1 MNTSLAAFVRQ
12 ELQVARNHLMAMI
25 ESLTQDELWRVP
37 PRPDATAISYHIGH
51 IGMVEDMRISQV
63 LKERM
68 LGPELYRPLFGVAN
82 NGNPK
87 IVFPGREELFAY
99 LTQVRARTLTLLEAL
114 QLDTLTQVRA
124 RTLTLLEA
132 LQLDTL
138 SPHKRRAEADLFR
151 EIINHEYSHT
161 KYIRRLLGELGKS
174 TDFPVPSPLVEVNH
188 HAIAA
193 PQYVLPRWPEGGD

>member
-1 MNTSLAAFVRQ
+1 MSTSPAAFVRQ
-12 ELQVARNHLMAMI
+12 ELQAVRDHLMAMI
-25 ESLTQDELWRVP
+25 ASLSQDELWRVP
-37 PRPDATAISYHIGH
+37 PRPDATAISYHVGH

-68 LGPELYRPLFGVAN
+68 LRPESYRHLFGVAN
-82 NGNPK
+82 NSNLK
-87 IVFPGREELFAY
+87 AVFPGREEIFAY
-99 LTQVRARTLTLLEAL
+99 
-114 QLDTLTQVRA
+114 LTQVRA

-138 SPHKRRAEADLFR
+138 SPHKRRAEANLFR
-151 EIINHEYSHT
+151 EIINHGYSHT

-193 PQYVLPRWPEGGD
+193 PQYFIPRWPEGGD

>member
-1 MNTSLAAFVRQ
+1 
-12 ELQVARNHLMAMI
+12 MI
-25 ESLTQDELWRVP
+25 EPLTQDELWRVP
-37 PRPDATAISYHIGH
+37 PRLDATAITYHVGH
-51 IGMVEDMRISQV
+51 IGMVEDMRISQM

-68 LGPELYRPLFGVAN
+68 LGLESYRTLFGVAN
-82 NGNPK
+82 NSNPK
-87 IVFPGREELFAY
+87 AVFPEREEIFGY
-99 LTQVRARTLTLLEAL
+99 LTQVRARTLTLLEA
-114 QLDTLTQVRA
+114 R
-124 RTLTLLEA
+124 
-132 LQLDTL
+132 QLDTL

-193 PQYVLPRWPEGGD
+193 PQYFISHWPEGGD

>member
-1 MNTSLAAFVRQ
+1 MSISLAAFVRQ
-12 ELQVARNHLMAMI
+12 ELQAVRDHLMAMI
-25 ESLTQDELWRVP
+25 APLSQDELWRVP
-37 PRPDATAISYHIGH
+37 PRPDATALNYHARH

-68 LGPELYRPLFGVAN
+68 LGPESHRTLFGVAN
-82 NGNPK
+82 NSNPK
-87 IVFPGREELFAY
+87 AVFPGREEIFAY
-99 LTQVRARTLTLLEAL
+99 LTQVRARTLT
-114 QLDTLTQVRA
+114 V
-124 RTLTLLEA
+124 LEA

-174 TDFPVPSPLVEVNH
+174 TDFPVPSPLLKVNH

-193 PQYVLPRWPEGGD
+193 PQYFIPRWPEGGD

>member
-1 MNTSLAAFVRQ
+1 MSTSLAAFVRQ
-12 ELQVARNHLMAMI
+12 ELQAVRDHLMAMI
-25 ESLTQDELWRVP
+25 APLTQDELWRVP
-37 PRPDATAISYHIGH
+37 PRPDATAISYHAGH
-51 IGMVEDMRISQV
+51 TGMVEDMRISQT

-68 LGPELYRPLFGVAN
+68 LGPESYRTLFGVAN
-82 NGNPK
+82 NSNSK
-87 IVFPGREELFAY
+87 AVFPGREEIFAY
-99 LTQVRARTLTLLEAL
+99 
-114 QLDTLTQVRA
+114 LTQVRA

-174 TDFPVPSPLVEVNH
+174 TDFPVPSLLVEVNH

-193 PQYVLPRWPEGGD
+193 PQYFIPRWPEGGD